1 MMNDYEILKFLG
13 LEIKEQHLIFYDDDS
28 NENIIEFNDIDEIW
42 IEEASE
48 PIENKVRFW
57 LEKIFV
63 IRSIGSII
71 DTKTNTPD
79 YRNIYELEIQLT
91 DKRVL
96 SRKIQDA
103 NIFECQELIKELNKA
118 IRPIISSDYIQAN
131 NDNLK

>member
-28 NENIIEFNDIDEIW
+28 NENFIEFNDIDEIW

-57 LEKIFV
+57 LEKFFV
-63 IRSIGSII
+63 IRSIGGIV
-71 DTKTNTPD
+71 DTKSNTPD

-118 IRPIISSDYIQAN
+118 LNS
-131 NDNLK
+131 